1 MSAILELQ
9 QTSCTSLRLSID
21 GTDRRT
27 EGGHSTVTWT
37 LNAYYASIKFSINN
51 HVVKLRNIVCNLP
64 ICLQQSCPWVHFLW
78 PNPTQPMGQPNPWTT
93 LACNVWRNCES
104 LQVWRMG
111 FRCCLRLHC
120 IIVDIRDGITPQQCD
135 RVDYTAVVV
144 VILARGI
151 APHCH
156 CMYLRLGT
164 AYKTWPDFYPP
175 PRTSARLPFRVTC
188 GVIGLGSGLELLCGS

>member
-78 PNPTQPMGQPNPWTT
+78 PNPTQPMDN
-93 LACNVWRNCES
+93 
-104 LQVWRMG
+104 
-111 FRCCLRLHC
+111 
-120 IIVDIRDGITPQQCD
+120 
-135 RVDYTAVVV
+135 
-144 VILARGI
+144 
-151 APHCH
+151 
-156 CMYLRLGT
+156 
-164 AYKTWPDFYPP
+164 
-175 PRTSARLPFRVTC
+175 
-188 GVIGLGSGLELLCGS
+188 SGLQCLAQLWKSASVTDGLSLLSSFALYHRRHTRRYHAATVRPSRLYCSGCSHSSRRHRTALPLHVSATWHRV